1 MQPTPNGALHIGH
14 AAGTYL
20 RTDAAAR
27 ALAMRG
33 HRVAVVTGSDAFENW
48 VLAAADAAG
57 TTPELVCARYH
68 ADNERDLR
76 MLGIRLDAW
85 IDPRSAEH
93 YPAYRRT
100 HEDALRR
107 LRETGGAALETER
120 VPHSARTGR
129 PVIGTWIAG
138 LCPHCR
144 APAAGSSCVA
154 CGDHFQPEE
163 LLQPASRLDSAPLVW
178 RPVRSWFARP
188 RDPDAIAERLTAA
201 VRPVFAEAAVGYL
214 RRRGGRV

>member
-57 TTPELVCARYH
+57 TTAEQVCARHH

-85 IDPRSAEH
+85 IDPRSDEH
-93 YPAYRRT
+93 HPAYQRT

-107 LRETGGAALETER
+107 LRETGGAYYVAQLGQYHLMELAGLSAHAYPSRRGR
-120 VPHSARTGR
+120 VPRPRRGR
-129 PVIGTWIAG
+129 RH
-138 LCPHCR
+138 PHR
-144 APAAGSSCVA
+144 
-154 CGDHFQPEE
+154 H
-163 LLQPASRLDSAPLVW
+163 L
-178 RPVRSWFARP
+178 PVR
-188 RDPDAIAERLTAA
+188 
-201 VRPVFAEAAVGYL
+201 GN
-214 RRRGGRV
+214 